1 MDRLCL
7 SRAEGGRK
15 LTGEEHC
22 VQIEVKG
29 LRKYLQTSKENILA
43 EVGKSDVLEYNRT
56 SK

>member
-7 SRAEGGRK
+7 RRAEGGRK

-29 LRKYLQTSKENILA
+29 LRKCLQTSKENILA